1 MFYAKVIIYDVWGN
15 EKDGYDVNNIFD
27 VAKVR
32 LNGDPNKLTSRQIIR
47 RLHGRPMYKQWNGS
61 QPVLDMDLRKMA
73 IDNNSMDLGSIELTN
88 RSGSMPIGRIELF
101 DEKEERIY

>member
-27 VAKVR
+27 VAKVQ
-32 LNGDPNKLTSRQIIR
+32 LNGNPNKLTNRQIIR
-47 RLHGRPMYKQWNGS
+47 RLHGKPMYKQWNGC
-61 QPVLDMDLRKMA
+61 QPVLDMDLRKIA

-101 DEKEERIY
+101 DEKEKRIY